1 MNFIGIIRADDEGDI
16 VTYSFN
22 PHEEGKTEYF
32 LGSIVNVEKKAK
44 LSIYNPSC
52 FRSDLDLP
60 EYCMIHQLKD
70 AGWKVLY
77 CLTMHHQ
84 TFGQILQSL
93 AGCVRSILELE
104 SKDKEEYDHSK
115 FGIVLV
121 LDGFDQINH
130 DALDKLIEYG
140 IVDPKACWDTLLKTD
155 RETGHF
161 VLRSFEK
168 NKTYV
173 GSFPYGVGEEV
184 PKPDPYEYATKNV
197 AHIFS
202 K

>member
-70 AGWKVLY
+70 AG
-77 CLTMHHQ
+77 
-84 TFGQILQSL
+84 
-93 AGCVRSILELE
+93 
-104 SKDKEEYDHSK
+104 
-115 FGIVLV
+115 
-121 LDGFDQINH
+121 
-130 DALDKLIEYG
+130 
-140 IVDPKACWDTLLKTD
+140 
-155 RETGHF
+155 
-161 VLRSFEK
+161 
-168 NKTYV
+168 
-173 GSFPYGVGEEV
+173 
-184 PKPDPYEYATKNV
+184 
-197 AHIFS
+197 
-202 K
+202 